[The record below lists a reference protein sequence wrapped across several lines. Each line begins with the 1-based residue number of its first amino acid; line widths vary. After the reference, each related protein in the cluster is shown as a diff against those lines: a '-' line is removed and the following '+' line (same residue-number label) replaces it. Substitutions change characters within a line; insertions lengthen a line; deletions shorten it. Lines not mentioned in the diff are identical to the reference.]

1 MNIITSKQIHQVS
14 GGYINLSHEHK
25 LITTRTTET
34 RTIFTMQF
42 DGSTPPEFQ
51 QRIDAGESFESMK
64 ADLRMYH
71 TIRLMMKANTP
82 HLFSD

>member
-1 MNIITSKQIHQVS
+1 MNIITDKQVHQVS
-14 GGYINLSHEHK
+14 GGYINISHEHR
-25 LITTRTTET
+25 LINTRTTET

-51 QRIDAGESFESMK
+51 QRIDAGESFESMQK
-64 ADLRMYH
+64 DLRMYH
-71 TIRLMMKANTP
+71 VIRMMMKRDNP